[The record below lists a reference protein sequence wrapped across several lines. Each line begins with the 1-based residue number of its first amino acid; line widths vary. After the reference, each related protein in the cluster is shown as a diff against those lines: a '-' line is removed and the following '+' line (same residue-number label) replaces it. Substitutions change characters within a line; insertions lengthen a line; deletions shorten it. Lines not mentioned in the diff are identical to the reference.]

1 MESPSNGEGGQ
12 DTASHSAAE
21 CMGDDD
27 VALGVRR
34 EDANPNER
42 PQVLCLSL
50 RCVQITGGRRIQRSK
65 HTRVPPWRTWRPP
78 APGPHHEDSLAPPT
92 TFWGLG
98 GTSTVRSGPQPH
110 PSEPRSPDENRSHS
124 HEISWGD
131 RFSFCDVRGI
141 TPSETHIAVGAT
153 GLEPAA
159 HPPRNPASTRP
170 YDGLTDARSACW
182 GLGGTGEMVVNLS
195 PQHWRFISNQITW
208 TDEG

>member
-50 RCVQITGGRRIQRSK
+50 RCVQITGGRRSSRSK

-78 APGPHHEDSLAPPT
+78 SPVPT
-92 TFWGLG
+92 TKFASPTDDFLGLRWDFNC
-98 GTSTVRSGPQPH
+98 SL
-110 PSEPRSPDENRSHS
+110 
-124 HEISWGD
+124 
-131 RFSFCDVRGI
+131 RFS
-141 TPSETHIAVGAT
+141 TPPFRTSIAGRK
-153 GLEPAA
+153 P
-159 HPPRNPASTRP
+159 
-170 YDGLTDARSACW
+170 
-182 GLGGTGEMVVNLS
+182 
-195 PQHWRFISNQITW
+195 
-208 TDEG
+208 